1 MTIESAKLILAHTEE
16 EVLEDVFENKLF
28 EFKNFFINN
37 LPTSKLFEAKFK
49 KIRQLAEAYSV
60 LGGEEAKAV
69 SHVENVLI
77 VSDKVYEIVI
87 AQQAVVTETKLKVF
101 SSRNSADLIFFATQM
116 IENLKRFAE
125 NWYVESLIGNQDV
138 KMSDVPDQMQ
148 LLKALKVFN
157 EEGKSTF
164 NEILT
169 LPDDNLL
176 MKESIRLS
184 LWLKFEGNV

>member
-1 MTIESAKLILAHTEE
+1 MTVESAKLVLALSEE
-16 EVLEDVFENKLF
+16 QVLEDVFENKLF

-60 LGGEEAKAV
+60 LGGEEVKV
-69 SHVENVLI
+69 GSNVENILI
-77 VSDKVYEIVI
+77 VSDKIYETVI

-148 LLKALKVFN
+148 LLKALKAFN

-164 NEILT
+164 SEILT

>member
-1 MTIESAKLILAHTEE
+1 MTVESAKLVLALSEE
-16 EVLEDVFENKLF
+16 EVLEDVFESKLF

-49 KIRQLAEAYSV
+49 KIRQLAEAFRV
-60 LGGEEAKAV
+60 LGGEEVKAG
-69 SHVENVLI
+69 SNVENILI

-87 AQQAVVTETKLKVF
+87 AQQAVVTKTKLKVF

-148 LLKALKVFN
+148 LLKALKAFN

-164 NEILT
+164 SEILT